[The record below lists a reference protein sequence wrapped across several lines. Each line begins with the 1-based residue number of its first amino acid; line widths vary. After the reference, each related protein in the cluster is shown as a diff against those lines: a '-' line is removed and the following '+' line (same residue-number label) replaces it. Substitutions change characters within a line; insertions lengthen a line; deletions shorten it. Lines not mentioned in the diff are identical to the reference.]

1 MSVILRSLV
10 RLSVLCALL
19 LVAPPSHAQS
29 VEVSPATFKILREVP
44 RSAAQFQYTLNYSDC
59 MGSFNEASPTVIQIK
74 PVLKGFDRRK
84 SSLEVW
90 VAASQDCTKEDQ
102 RKVTGSCG
110 MVATVSPQATGQ
122 EIRIRP
128 ADVIEA
134 LRNPNSSDTDFR
146 DAATPETCES
156 DITSAVRFYIMLL
169 EGGQVQGSSAT
180 WDKSE
185 VDISPP
191 SPATGLKVNPG
202 DKALFP
208 TWDASDAVD
217 LQGFRVFCERISCDV
232 MMPDPMAGMAGAPG
246 AAGAPSGSFGPSCLD
261 TTGVLQPRKRLTA
274 QESERYRC
282 AYAQGRF
289 AASAQVFEAEGEPI
303 ENDAC
308 YAIAL
313 SGLDLVLNE
322 SVLSDVMCATPKEVT
337 TFFEGYREAGGKG
350 GGGLCGIARERSPAH
365 IFSLTLLLG
374 GALFV
379 ARRARQL
386 GGRK

>member
-19 LVAPPSHAQS
+19 LVALPSHAQS

-44 RSAAQFQYTLNYSDC
+44 RSAAQFQFTLNYTDC
-59 MGSFNEASPTVIQIK
+59 MGSFNDSSPTVIQIK

-102 RKVTGSCG
+102 RKATGSCG

-122 EIRIRP
+122 ELRVSP

-134 LRNPNSSDTDFR
+134 LRNPNGTDTDFR
-146 DAATPETCES
+146 GKGTPETCEAGIS
-156 DITSAVRFYIMLL
+156 SALRFYIMLI
-169 EGGQVQGSSAT
+169 EGGQVQGKGAI

-185 VDISPP
+185 VDINPP
-191 SPATGLKVNPG
+191 NPATGLKVNPG

-217 LQGFRVFCERISCDV
+217 LQGFRVFCERISCDA
-232 MMPDPMAGMAGAPG
+232 MIPDAPVGMAGAPG
-246 AAGAPSGSFGPSCLD
+246 AAGASGAFGPTCLD
-261 TTGVLQPRKRLTA
+261 TTGALQPGRRLSVE
-274 QESERYRC
+274 ESNRYRC

-289 AASAQVFEAEGEPI
+289 AASAEVLEAEGTPV

-313 SGLDLVLNE
+313 SGVDLVLNE

-337 TFFEGYREAGGKG
+337 TFFEGYRDSGGKG
-350 GGGLCGIARERSPAH
+350 GGGLCGIARERSSAH
-365 IFSLTLLLG
+365 VFSLTVLLG
-374 GALFV
+374 GALFA
-379 ARRARQL
+379 ARRARL
-386 GGRK
+386 VGGRK